1 MNSSTLSAYV
11 RRFGNQSQKERIKA
25 GVSLPDSEV
34 DALIYKAV
42 WQHFFGW
49 YKRQYMSET
58 ELRDLAVMHRVAKP
72 TDPVHFEVVEPA
84 DEFTEEQWTALKA
97 IRQISKPFHAKVTPF
112 WVIGH
117 CGGKH
122 KKMAFARVEFELDER
137 PYKIELCL
145 ELPNHPKALSYAL
158 EMAKKEQK

>member
-34 DALIYKAV
+34 DALVYKAI
-42 WQHFFGW
+42 WQHFYGW
-49 YKRQYMSET
+49 YKRKYMT
-58 ELRDLAVMHRVAKP
+58 EEEIRRIAVMHRMAEP
-72 TDPVHFEVVEPA
+72 TDPVSVEVVEPA
-84 DEFTEEQWTALKA
+84 DEFSEEQWTALKA
-97 IRQISKPFHAKVTPF
+97 IRQTARAFKARVTPF

-117 CGGKH
+117 CGKKH
-122 KKMAFARVEFELDER
+122 LKKAFARVEFELDER

-145 ELPNHPKALSYAL
+145 ELPKKPEALERAL
-158 EMAKKEQK
+158 EMAEKEQA